1 MFMTYRRPGCYAAL
15 CSAFKAGARRE
26 YVTVAG
32 WGDGSS
38 TAAVAGSLAEAL
50 QARGEFIR
58 CGAAD
63 VSIFIHALARDDGE
77 DGSIVA
83 AYAADVYCGE
93 VIA

>member
-1 MFMTYRRPGCYAAL
+1 MFMTVRRSGAYAAL

-26 YVTVAG
+26 FVTVAG
-32 WGDGSS
+32 WGDGSCS
-38 TAAVAGSLAEAL
+38 AAVAGSLREAL
-50 QARGEFIR
+50 QVRGEFIR

-83 AYAADVYCGE
+83 AYVADVYRRE
-93 VIA
+93 VVA